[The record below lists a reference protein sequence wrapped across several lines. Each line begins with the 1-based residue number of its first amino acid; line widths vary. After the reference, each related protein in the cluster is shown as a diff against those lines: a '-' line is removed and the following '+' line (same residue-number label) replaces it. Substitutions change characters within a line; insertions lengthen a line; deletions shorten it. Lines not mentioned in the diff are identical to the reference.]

1 MTKLKNM
8 KRNILASILL
18 TFIISLPG
26 ISQDKPDNSK
36 IDIMLIR
43 GDFKKII
50 DTCDQI
56 LSSDSLNSEIYYK
69 KGLAYQSLLS
79 DDKSLECFIKAAAI
93 SPDNNNYN
101 FTLAKSF
108 YNKGKLDRAKP
119 LLLKICASDSTNWP
133 YAFYLTSIYMQEGK
147 YDESIK
153 IYYRFYKQDYYNYTL
168 ADKIGF
174 AYLKKEELENA
185 KSMFNRSLSLNPK
198 NLNAIKNLAYI
209 YAGTTSADTA
219 LKLLTKGISIDSTDM
234 DLYARRAA
242 INFTIFNYI
251 KAKDDYLK
259 LISSGDSSVLNL
271 KRAGLGFAINHQPKQ
286 AIRFFLLAY
295 YKDTADIEVSGNLA
309 QNYNLINDLKSSA
322 YYYRNVIK
330 MLTPASAQLGLNYL
344 LLAEILK
351 SDKQYSEAVSAYLKS
366 QEFRSD
372 NNVIMIIANLYDEK
386 LKDIPKAI
394 RYYELYLNKI
404 KNSKDKYDSDYTESV
419 TKRIESLK
427 EMNQPAKHTYS
438 IKKPD

>member
-1 MTKLKNM
+1 M
-8 KRNILASILL
+8 KRNVFFVILL
-18 TFIISLPG
+18 TFIISFPG
-26 ISQDKPDNSK
+26 MAQDKPDNSN

-43 GDFKKII
+43 GDFKKTI

-56 LSSDSLNSEIYYK
+56 LATDSLNSDIYYK

-79 DDKSLECFIKAAAI
+79 DDKSLECFIRAVAI
-93 SPDNNNYN
+93 SPGNNNYS

-108 YNKGKLDRAKP
+108 YNKGKINRAKQ
-119 LLLKICASDSTNWP
+119 LLLKLCASDSTNWP

-185 KSMFNRSLSLNPK
+185 KSIFKRSLTLNPK

-219 LKLLTKGISIDSTDM
+219 LRLLTKGISIDSSDM

-242 INFTIFNYI
+242 INFTIFNYN

-259 LISSGDSSVLNL
+259 LVSSGDSSLLNL
-271 KRAGLGFAINHQPKQ
+271 KRAGMGFAINHQPKE
-286 AIRFFLLAY
+286 AIKFLLLAY
-295 YKDTADIEVSGNLA
+295 NKDTADIELSGNLA
-309 QNYNLINDLKSSA
+309 QNYMLINDLKSSA

-330 MLTPASAQLGLNYL
+330 VLTPVSAQLGLNYL

-351 SDKQYSEAVSAYLKS
+351 SDNQYAEAISAYTKS

-404 KNSKDKYDSDYTESV
+404 KNSKDKYDSDYTESI

-427 EMNQPAKHTYS
+427 EMNQQAKHTYS
-438 IKKPD
+438 VQKSN

>member
-1 MTKLKNM
+1 M
-8 KRNILASILL
+8 KRIAL
-18 TFIISLPG
+18 TFIHLVFIISLPG
-26 ISQDKPDNSK
+26 LAQNKPDNSK
-36 IDIMLIR
+36 IDMMLIK
-43 GDFKKII
+43 GDSKKAI
-50 DTCDQI
+50 DTCNQI
-56 LSSDSLNSEIYYK
+56 LANDTLNSEIYYK
-69 KGLAYQSLLS
+69 QGLAYQNLLS
-79 DDKSLECFIKAAAI
+79 EDKSLECFLKAATI

-101 FTLAKSF
+101 FTVAKSYF
-108 YNKGKLDRAKP
+108 TKGKINLAKP
-119 LLLKICASDSTNWP
+119 LLLKLCAADSVNWP
-133 YAFYLTSIYMQEGK
+133 YAYYLTSIYMQEGK

-185 KSMFNRSLSLNPK
+185 KSMFNRSLKLNPK

-209 YAGTTSADTA
+209 YAGTISADTA
-219 LKLLTKGISIDSTDM
+219 LRLLTRGISIDSTDM

-242 INFTIFNYI
+242 INFTIFNYS

-259 LISSGDSSVLNL
+259 LISSGDSSLLNL
-271 KRAGLGFAINHQPKQ
+271 KRAGMGFAINHQPKE
-286 AIRFFLLAY
+286 AVRFLLLAY
-295 YKDTADIEVSGNLA
+295 NKDTVDIEVSGNLA
-309 QNYNLINDLKSSA
+309 QNYMLLNDLKSSA

-330 MLTPASAQLGLNYL
+330 VLTPVSAQLGLNYL

-351 SDKQYSEAVSAYLKS
+351 SDKQYSEAISAYLKS

-372 NNVIMIIANLYDEK
+372 NNVIMIVANLYDEK

-394 RYYELYLNKI
+394 HYYELYLTKV
-404 KNSKDKYDSDYTESV
+404 KNSKDKYDSDYTESI

-438 IKKPD
+438 IQKSN

>member
-1 MTKLKNM
+1 M
-8 KRNILASILL
+8 KRNVFSVILL
-18 TFIISLPG
+18 TIIISFQG
-26 ISQDKPDNSK
+26 IAQERPDNSR
-36 IDIMLIR
+36 IDFMLIR
-43 GDFKKII
+43 GDFKKAI

-56 LSSDSLNSEIYYK
+56 LTKDSLNSEIYFK

-79 DDKSLECFIKAAAI
+79 DDKSLECFIRAVAI
-93 SPDNNNYN
+93 SPDNNNYS

-108 YNKGKLDRAKP
+108 YNKGKINRAKP
-119 LLLKICASDSTNWP
+119 LLLKICAADSTNWP
-133 YAFYLTSIYMQEGK
+133 YAYYLTSIFMQEGK

-153 IYYRFYKQDYYNYTL
+153 IYYRFYKQDYYNYSF

-185 KSMFNRSLSLNPK
+185 KSMFTRSLTLYPK

-209 YAGTTSADTA
+209 YAGTASVDTA
-219 LKLLTKGISIDSTDM
+219 LQLLTKGIRIDSTDM

-242 INFTIFNYI
+242 INFTIFNYNT
-251 KAKDDYLK
+251 AKDDYLK
-259 LISSGDSSVLNL
+259 LIRSGDSSLLNL
-271 KRAGLGFAINHQPKQ
+271 KRAGMGFAINHQPKE
-286 AIRFFLLAY
+286 AIKYLLFAY
-295 YKDTADIEVSGNLA
+295 NKDTADIEVSGNLA
-309 QNYNLINDLKSSA
+309 QNYMLMNELKSSA
-322 YYYRNVIK
+322 HYYRNIIK
-330 MLTPASAQLGLNYL
+330 VLTPVSAQLGLNYL

-351 SDKQYSEAVSAYLKS
+351 SDKQYSEAVSAYIKS

-372 NNVIMIIANLYDEK
+372 NNVIMIIANIYDEK

-404 KNSKDKYDSDYTESV
+404 KNSKDKYDSDYTDSI

-427 EMNQPAKHTYS
+427 DINQQSKHTYS
-438 IKKPD
+438 IQKSN